1 LRSADVDTARGKHIE
16 VPFDRERLSE
26 QFVATTRS
34 INRILKQLKE
44 KDIIDIKNKS
54 IIIKDIEGLK
64 REEDVL

>member
-1 LRSADVDTARGKHIE
+1 VEI
-16 VPFDRERLSE
+16 PFDRERLSE

-54 IIIKDIEGLK
+54 IIVKDLEGLK
-64 REEDVL
+64 REEDIL